1 MDQLLDVFDLY
12 ADAEPR
18 KVNNFNNKLSS
29 TMDVKLEF
37 DRPEVNRTY
46 LDIMELTLPYIENIL
61 NEPKRLIINE
71 EEVVNIEKIRK
82 VAVESIKHLAKNSAL
97 IDDVKENGEVQPG
110 RLLKVYKEETINTY
124 ENRFIYSLII
134 RMLVILRKE
143 KERLQSIKNNTAK
156 EYRKLDYIGKSYT
169 GKNKVDMR
177 LIIESSTES
186 QGRSEEAENQLE
198 RIKILEK
205 KVVAFTLSNTYQTLD
220 REHVQLVVPPLR
232 KNNVLLKNV
241 NFQYCVKLWDF
252 LIDEFEKI
260 EKKKENIHSEKKYKD
275 RGMAKRYVDDTFL
288 LDYLILQCVEDPA
301 IKESHK
307 KEIIEKLIAN
317 VIEKVIDMDVT
328 VSEKQ
333 LKDLIARQYTV
344 VKYKKSLSNKE
355 IQEIFKKHINKYM
368 EKISRRL

>member
-12 ADAEPR
+12 ADADTR

-29 TMDVKLEF
+29 SMDVKLEF

-46 LDIMELTLPYIENIL
+46 LDIMEATLPYIENIL

-134 RMLVILRKE
+134 RMLIILRKE

-156 EYRKLDYIGKSYT
+156 EYRKLEYVGKSYT
-169 GKNKVDMR
+169 GKNRVDMR
-177 LIIESSTES
+177 LMIESSTES
-186 QGRSEEAENQLE
+186 QGRSEEAENQFE
-198 RIKILEK
+198 RIKLLEK

-220 REHVQLVVPPLR
+220 RDHVQLVVPPLR

-252 LIDEFEKI
+252 LIDEFEKL
-260 EKKKENIHSEKKYKD
+260 EKKKENVHSEKKYKD
-275 RGMAKRYVDDTFL
+275 RGIAKKYVDDTFL

-301 IKESHK
+301 IKETHK

-317 VIEKVIDMDVT
+317 VIEKVIDMDVS

-333 LKDLIARQYTV
+333 LKDLVARQYTV

-355 IQEIFKKHINKYM
+355 IQEIFKRHINRYM

>member
-12 ADAEPR
+12 ADADTK

-29 TMDVKLEF
+29 SMDVKLEF

-46 LDIMELTLPYIENIL
+46 LDIMEATLPYIENIL

-134 RMLVILRKE
+134 RMLIILRKE

-156 EYRKLDYIGKSYT
+156 EYRKLDYVGKSYT
-169 GKNKVDMR
+169 GKNRVDMR
-177 LIIESSTES
+177 LVIESSTES
-186 QGRSEEAENQLE
+186 QGRSEEAENQFE
-198 RIKILEK
+198 RLKLLEK

-260 EKKKENIHSEKKYKD
+260 EKKKENVHSEKKYKD
-275 RGMAKRYVDDTFL
+275 RGMAKKYVDDTFL

-301 IKESHK
+301 IKETHK

-317 VIEKVIDMDVT
+317 VIEKVIDMDVS

-333 LKDLIARQYTV
+333 LKDLVARQYTV

-355 IQEIFKKHINKYM
+355 IQEIFKRHINKYM
-368 EKISRRL
+368 EKISRRV

>member
-252 LIDEFEKI
+252 LIDEFEKV

>member
-12 ADAEPR
+12 ADADPR

-29 TMDVKLEF
+29 SMDVKLEF

-134 RMLVILRKE
+134 RMLIILRKE

-198 RIKILEK
+198 RIKLLEK

-220 REHVQLVVPPLR
+220 RDHVQLVVPPLR

-275 RGMAKRYVDDTFL
+275 RGTAKKYVDDTFL

-355 IQEIFKKHINKYM
+355 IQEIFKKHINKYV